1 MVTAG
6 TSIRN
11 HARVAGNL
19 PGRRYDRVFFS
30 GMAVLILATVFVGFA
45 RTYYLAG
52 ILRAPLASF
61 VVHLHGAAFSC
72 WILLLIVQTSLIAAR
87 RVDIHRKLGIAGFT
101 LACLMVVLGVW
112 VNNRALT
119 RGGGPPDAGGAAI
132 YFLGFSLLLIF
143 AVLVAFA
150 FHSRSN
156 SAVHKRLIL
165 VATVALLL
173 AAVVRLPIAFVHEIQ
188 KATWLSYTF
197 LLSLLIYDL
206 WSTHKIQRATIAAG
220 TFLIATEQLVIAA
233 GPTLKAQALAR
244 WMYDILR

>member
-6 TSIRN
+6 TSIRK
-11 HARVAGNL
+11 HARAAENL
-19 PGRRYDRVFFS
+19 PGRRYDHVFFS
-30 GMAVLILATVFVGFA
+30 GMALLILLTVFYGFA

-52 ILRAPLASF
+52 IFRAPLPSF

-72 WILLLIVQTSLIAAR
+72 WILLLVGQTSLIAAG
-87 RVDIHRKLGIAGFT
+87 RVDIHRRLGVAGFT

-112 VNNRALT
+112 VNDRALT

-132 YFLGFSLLLIF
+132 YFLGFSLLLVF
-143 AVLVAFA
+143 GVLVAFA
-150 FHSRSN
+150 FRSRSN
-156 SAVHKRLIL
+156 PVAHKRLIL

-173 AAVVRLPIAFVHEIQ
+173 AAIVRFPLALVQEIH

-206 WSTHKIQRATIAAG
+206 WSTHRIQRATIAAG
-220 TFLIATEQLVIAA
+220 AFLIIAEQVAIAL
-233 GPTLKAQALAR
+233 GPTVEAQALAR
-244 WMYDILR
+244 WIYVVLR